1 MLGLCLGSSVL
12 SGAHQGLHI
21 VGDLIGHAAAV
32 IVHGVSH
39 SCSRF
44 RRRSRGCG
52 CDGSNG
58 LGSGGCGL
66 NALQSLN
73 AGAHLL
79 LNFGNFGVGG
89 QTGLLHPGVLC
100 CDQRLGIAARCGR
113 GSGDSGSGD
122 GLCLGSGLLQH
133 PVALGLGLQKHL
145 VGSRL
150 GVAGG
155 SLGLHA
161 ALAVL
166 FQLAGQD
173 THLALEQCI
182 FLIQRNIILGQ
193 GLQEFIHLLHIV
205 AAEGCLGKRHLI
217 DLLRSDHIYLL
228 LPMICK

>member
-32 IVHGVSH
+32 IVHGISH

-52 CDGSNG
+52 CDGSSG
-58 LGSGGCGL
+58 LCSGDCGL

-113 GSGDSGSGD
+113 GSGSRSGPTDGVAIRRNSPGSFCPFCGKGGCAGEVAKLYSRWAAVCSG
-122 GLCLGSGLLQH
+122 
-133 PVALGLGLQKHL
+133 P
-145 VGSRL
+145 SRL
-150 GVAGG
+150 CAGG
-155 SLGLHA
+155 KGKGGISQRRRQPERPSA
-161 ALAVL
+161 S
-166 FQLAGQD
+166 AG
-173 THLALEQCI
+173 TGRWERTCFPLC
-182 FLIQRNIILGQ
+182 
-193 GLQEFIHLLHIV
+193 
-205 AAEGCLGKRHLI
+205 
-217 DLLRSDHIYLL
+217 
-228 LPMICK
+228 